1 MVSALPQL
9 PALTAG
15 EQRELLSYARLALEG
30 YLLRGE
36 LLEEPPSGLHVPPR
50 LMTPQAVFVS
60 LHNGTRLRGCVGFT
74 EPARPLVSAVMENAV
89 SAAVRDLRFPPVT
102 APELHEI
109 TIEIS
114 AMSALDEIDASE
126 VVTGVH
132 GLLIERGGRRG
143 LLLPQVASEHHW
155 DLETFLRQ
163 LCLKA
168 GIPEDSWQVKGT
180 RLYGFTAQ
188 VFSEDPSA
196 PEDPSAGED
205 PSTSENPSAG
215 EAD

>member
-9 PALTAG
+9 PVLTPG

-36 LLEEPPSGLHVPPR
+36 LLEEPLPGAEVSPR

-60 LHNGTRLRGCVGFT
+60 LHNGARLRGCVGFT
-74 EPARPLVSAVMENAV
+74 EAARALVSAVMENAV

-102 APELHEI
+102 AAELPEI

-114 AMSALDEIDASE
+114 AMSALEEIDARD

-143 LLLPQVASEHHW
+143 LLLPQVATEHHW

-168 GIPEDSWQVKGT
+168 GIAEDSWQLPGT
-180 RLYGFTAQ
+180 RLFGFTAQ
-188 VFSEDPSA
+188 VFSEDQ
-196 PEDPSAGED
+196 SAGAGGD
-205 PSTSENPSAG
+205 P
-215 EAD
+215 ADEPAH